1 MGFPKFIFFLSFY
14 LSDNQDREQDPIRVW
29 VRSLIRTQGEK
40 LCPFQWIST
49 IPLSILL
56 LSQVFNSGYYIIT

>member
-1 MGFPKFIFFLSFY
+1 MGFPKFISLFFY

-40 LCPFQWIST
+40 LS
-49 IPLSILL
+49 LSMD
-56 LSQVFNSGYYIIT
+56 FNTSIVKSATQSSI